1 MTRIRL
7 RDVLE
12 GALFIAAMAAI
23 CALLFVIEPLL

>member
-12 GALFIAAMAAI
+12 GALFVAAMAAAV
-23 CALLFVIEPLL
+23 ALLFVIEPLL